1 MYMRTRFLS
10 FFVLPVLLLSGIAH
24 AAQQTS
30 YYLALGDSLAIG
42 IQPSANGDVPT
53 NQGYADDLYAVLHA
67 RAKGLSLAKLGCS
80 GETTT
85 SMIEGGICTY
95 AQGSQL
101 AAALEFLQTH
111 NVSLVTIDIGANDID
126 HCISVTGINTACVTA
141 ALAAVETNLPQ
152 ILAALRSA
160 AGPNTPIVGMNYY
173 DPFLAAWVLVSNG
186 QTLATESLQAANGFN
201 SLLESIYQAFA
212 IPVADVATAYRI
224 SDFAQV
230 PIIKLPLNVFL
241 TLTWTWMAAP
251 APLGPDI
258 HPNAVGYA
266 AIAAAFADKILVP

>member
-1 MYMRTRFLS
+1 MRTRLVSLFTL
-10 FFVLPVLLLSGIAH
+10 VVLLFPGMAH

-42 IQPSANGDVPT
+42 IQPSATGDIPT

-67 RAKGLSLAKLGCS
+67 RSKGLALEKLGCS

-101 AAALEFLQTH
+101 AAALAFLQTH
-111 NVSLVTIDIGANDID
+111 TVSLVTIDIGANDVD

-141 ALAAVETNLPQ
+141 ALASVETNLPQ
-152 ILAALRSA
+152 ILAELRSA
-160 AGPNTPIVGMNYY
+160 AGPNTLIVGMNYY

-186 QTLATESLQAANGFN
+186 QALATESLQATNGFN
-201 SLLESIYQAFA
+201 TLLEGIYQAFA
-212 IPVADVATAYRI
+212 IPVANVAGAYQI
-224 SDFAQV
+224 GNFTQV
-230 PIIKLPLNVFL
+230 PIVKLPLNVFL
-241 TLTWTWMAAP
+241 TLTLTWMAAP
-251 APLGPDI
+251 PPLGPDI

-266 AIAAAFADKILVP
+266 AIAAAFADKILTP